1 MFFIFSFDLLVML
14 LTFVVLIVIFA
25 IFPWVGI
32 ILIFV
37 AVLIG
42 IGFYDYRQSL
52 KQGVNT

>member
-14 LTFVVLIVIFA
+14 LTFAVLIVIFA